1 MAFQSNRKE
10 KKHKQ
15 HRVVNKMANVEVEEI
30 EMEIKNQLKCVCRNW
45 KAKDKSFYVMSETS
59 FIVNSSLYLKWSN
72 RN

>member
-30 EMEIKNQLKCVCRNW
+30 EMEIKNQLKCVCRN
-45 KAKDKSFYVMSETS
+45 
-59 FIVNSSLYLKWSN
+59 
-72 RN
+72 